1 MPKLPGLT
9 FTEERMSDAPE
20 KSHRKSRDPLGKLQ
34 QHYEVTLAV
43 VLGFCG
49 GVAVIGAGAL
59 IWGLTQASLGWQ
71 IFGGV
76 VLLIACVL
84 VGINIPNLGR
94 RLEVRRRGV
103 RFIERGESTEF
114 HWDDI
119 AEVELDRTDSTYLG
133 VATVRERSSDERK
146 PSGLLS
152 NTELDVTI
160 RSHDGRSIRL
170 RPTFLRL
177 VPKPREL
184 ITEIK
189 VRAGL
194 M

>member
-1 MPKLPGLT
+1 
-9 FTEERMSDAPE
+9 MSDAPE
-20 KSHRKSRDPLGKLQ
+20 KPRRKSRDPLGKLQ

-43 VLGFCG
+43 VIAFCG

-59 IWGLTQASLGWQ
+59 VWGLMQASLGWQ

-76 VLLIACVL
+76 VLLIALVL

-94 RLEVRRRGV
+94 RLEVRKRGI
-103 RFIERGESTEF
+103 RYIERGQSTEF

-119 AEVELDRTDSTYLG
+119 ADVELDRTDSTYLG
-133 VATVRERSSDERK
+133 VATVRARSGDERK

-160 RSHDGRSIRL
+160 RAHDGRSIRL
-170 RPTFLRL
+170 RPSFLRL
-177 VPKPREL
+177 VPMAREL
-184 ITEIK
+184 ITELK

-194 M
+194 V